1 MIQGRNRGR
10 KVLNTLH
17 ILHVLY
23 YICISHTINY
33 TCMYIYTYYIYM
45 YVNVHVDDLIVLF
58 PEEKHT
64 QYGQN
69 TRGKVSGVMVKLFF
83 DALALSPLSN

>member
-1 MIQGRNRGR
+1 
-10 KVLNTLH
+10 
-17 ILHVLY
+17 
-23 YICISHTINY
+23 
-33 TCMYIYTYYIYM
+33 MYIYVLYI

-69 TRGKVSGVMVKLFF
+69 ARGKVSGVMVKLLF